1 MNKKFLP
8 GPSQLVRLAG
18 DTRPCMLLRKGTV
31 LISKATAQSVG
42 EMQDLQ
48 VARPGEALLLLQQVV
63 RTGQPKGRVGHS
75 RG

>member
-8 GPSQLVRLAG
+8 GPSQLARLAG

-48 VARPGEALLLLQQVV
+48 VASEALLLLQQVV